1 MLLPVIHNITNYSSI
16 TTKNN
21 TIPWCNMPT
30 KTTIEPQISTEWAQS
45 LIGLS
50 MKVPE
55 NWWVGCKGFKLHDGK
70 VDSFDIQSQK
80 WNLLLDDRD

>member
-1 MLLPVIHNITNYSSI
+1 
-16 TTKNN
+16 
-21 TIPWCNMPT
+21 MPP

-55 NWWVGCKGFKLHDGK
+55 NWWVGCKGFKLHNGK
-70 VDSFDIQSQK
+70 IDSFDIQSQK
-80 WNLLLDDRD
+80 WNLLLDDRDKPFHF